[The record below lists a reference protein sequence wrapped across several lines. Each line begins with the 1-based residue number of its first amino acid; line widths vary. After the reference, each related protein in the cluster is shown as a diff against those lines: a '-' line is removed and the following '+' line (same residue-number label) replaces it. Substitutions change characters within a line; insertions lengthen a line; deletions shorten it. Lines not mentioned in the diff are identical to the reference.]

1 MCQQTAND
9 SRPRPEEVVG
19 NAKVNKLGTHIH
31 THTKLQ
37 TENMADGKVLLKG
50 WVLWQKQTSLLK
62 RT

>member
-50 WVLWQKQTSLLK
+50 WVL
-62 RT
+62 